1 MDRDLKKIIWIS
13 LVFLVFGGFGALAK
27 LWTGAAEVFFHFF
40 PIFGRQAVEDY
51 FTSPYFITGV
61 IMSLA
66 SACGIWFGRRGGRR
80 LFAVVSLVLLIISI
94 ASIGTNIL

>member
-61 IMSLA
+61 ICHLPLHAAFGLVDAAEEDYSL
-66 SACGIWFGRRGGRR
+66 
-80 LFAVVSLVLLIISI
+80 
-94 ASIGTNIL
+94 